1 MHIRHAVPSDHGTIR
16 EAISSWWTG
25 TRTPEQA
32 RELSLLVPPL
42 FLQHFGST
50 SWVVEDD
57 GELVGFLIGFQSAD
71 HADQAYIHFVG
82 VDPQR
87 RGQGIG
93 RHLYELFFDQARE
106 ASRTTVKA
114 ITSPRNTTSIAYHT
128 ALDFSLEPGD
138 TLRDGLPV
146 HTDYDGPGEDRV
158 CFVRRLR

>member
-1 MHIRHAVPSDHGTIR
+1 MANWSGFSSGFIRRITL
-16 EAISSWWTG
+16 
-25 TRTPEQA
+25 TRRT
-32 RELSLLVPPL
+32 
-42 FLQHFGST
+42 ST
-50 SWVVEDD
+50 SSVSIRNGAVKA
-57 GELVGFLIGFQSAD
+57 SA
-71 HADQAYIHFVG
+71 G
-82 VDPQR
+82 TC
-87 RGQGIG
+87 
-93 RHLYELFFDQARE
+93 YELFFEQARE